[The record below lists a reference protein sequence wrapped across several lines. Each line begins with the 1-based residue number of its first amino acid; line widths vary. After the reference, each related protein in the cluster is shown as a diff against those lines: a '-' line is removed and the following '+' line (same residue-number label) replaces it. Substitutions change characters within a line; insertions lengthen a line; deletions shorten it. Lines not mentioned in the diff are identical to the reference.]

1 MSQGPLSYRS
11 CRTHGS
17 WAGQSSI
24 SQKAP
29 AGGHILKSF
38 EDKGIRKVLPSGN
51 RKRVAKGGT
60 QLLEKVVLSLQSAP
74 QAHRWIPYLTFSSLD
89 NKSSVIRGG
98 LALAAL
104 RFPGWEVGLALPS
117 RSGAGLNVPSAGL
130 DRAVTPV
137 LEPRLGS
144 LSFPVLLLGFCN
156 PDLS

>member
-1 MSQGPLSYRS
+1 M
-11 CRTHGS
+11 
-17 WAGQSSI
+17 
-24 SQKAP
+24 
-29 AGGHILKSF
+29 
-38 EDKGIRKVLPSGN
+38 
-51 RKRVAKGGT
+51 AKGGT

-98 LALAAL
+98 VALASL
-104 RFPGWEVGLALPS
+104 RFPGWEAGLALPS
-117 RSGAGLNVPSAGL
+117 RSGAGLNVLSAGL